1 MPGQVTPTTS
11 WALTPHSGNQ
21 AESSGLQKSDG
32 SHPGLQELIV
42 PPYLV
47 MRPGPTGFDKWG
59 QFQRSRGPMIEQANL
74 ELLQTHSTIPILVQ
88 LVEQVFKFLKK
99 SALGIGSEAAP
110 KQP

>member
-1 MPGQVTPTTS
+1 
-11 WALTPHSGNQ
+11 
-21 AESSGLQKSDG
+21 
-32 SHPGLQELIV
+32 
-42 PPYLV
+42 
-47 MRPGPTGFDKWG
+47 
-59 QFQRSRGPMIEQANL
+59 MIEQANL